1 MEKSLLNRIYNV
13 LIILIIFCGI
23 FLRAKYFFEFRWLWS
38 DELALFDNI
47 NTITLPQVFLPLR
60 YNQASPPLFLFFSKI
75 VLEISKN
82 FSVNYMASL
91 RLIPFLAS
99 IISIF
104 AFFDL
109 SKKFLSN
116 KVNILI
122 SNLLFCLNIH
132 LIYFASDF
140 KQYSSDVC
148 TFIIILLSYFYID
161 FNKLSKMKLYLI
173 GSIYMLSMFFS
184 FTSLFAIG
192 AVFIVIISKNLKKE
206 NISKFSVLILPS
218 LIGFAGLYLTQNY
231 LSSNNMLYS
240 FWCDGFVYSLIPG
253 MIFTLP
259 SKVFSYY
266 LSIPLSKTITII
278 ILLLIAGIIKLL
290 FTINKPKSQL
300 MLLPIVAMLSSVAL
314 YIYPF
319 FGRLSLYMF
328 PLLILV
334 IINLFEYNKRY
345 VNILSVLIFILSVFF
360 VFKYQN
366 PFNATIANLR
376 APLQKSLSVC
386 SKNDVVLMN
395 IYDIATYDQYDKI
408 FHFNRN
414 HKYIDFTK
422 KNIEDLESGQYCLI
436 NAIANEHPD
445 LTDNETRKKYHT
457 RIVNKLKNTEIIEVY
472 NDGKE
477 NIFVKFKK

>member
-1 MEKSLLNRIYNV
+1 MESI
-13 LIILIIFCGI
+13 
-23 FLRAKYFFEFRWLWS
+23 
-38 DELALFDNI
+38 
-47 NTITLPQVFLPLR
+47 PQR
-60 YNQASPPLFLFFSKI
+60 
-75 VLEISKN
+75 E
-82 FSVNYMASL
+82 
-91 RLIPFLAS
+91 
-99 IISIF
+99 
-104 AFFDL
+104 
-109 SKKFLSN
+109 N
-116 KVNILI
+116 KVIK
-122 SNLLFCLNIH
+122 F
-132 LIYFASDF
+132 YDSDNE
-140 KQYSSDVC
+140 V
-148 TFIIILLSYFYID
+148 
-161 FNKLSKMKLYLI
+161 
-173 GSIYMLSMFFS
+173 
-184 FTSLFAIG
+184 
-192 AVFIVIISKNLKKE
+192 LKKE